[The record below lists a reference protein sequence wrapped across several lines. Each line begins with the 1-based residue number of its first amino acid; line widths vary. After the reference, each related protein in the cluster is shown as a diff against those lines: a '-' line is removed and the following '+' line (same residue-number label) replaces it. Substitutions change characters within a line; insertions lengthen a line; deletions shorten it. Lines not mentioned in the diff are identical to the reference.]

1 MREISKTIGQ
11 TSPAIAADQ
20 DRLLSVREA
29 RDRLGVSHTTIYNLF
44 NRGELQSL
52 HIGRSRK
59 VRLSTLN
66 AFMNGATA

>member
-1 MREISKTIGQ
+1 MTKVVPAVSQ